1 MNTVVYDMDL
11 NVLELYNIKSRIF
24 VWDSILTGWA
34 GMTAH

>member
-11 NVLELYNIKSRIF
+11 NVLEHYNIKRIF